1 MNDIYKRNI
10 DKSCFK
16 NLHLISATIRLTD
29 RSHYSVESNRIQRV
43 NCTSK
48 AAILKSS
55 EFEIEEK
62 V

>member
-16 NLHLISATIRLTD
+16 NLHLTSATIRLTG
-29 RSHYSVESNRIQRV
+29 RSHYSVESNRIQWI
-43 NCTSK
+43 NFTSK
-48 AAILKSS
+48 AVILKSS
-55 EFEIEEK
+55 EFGIEEK